1 MSIGHSLLTHT
12 WNLELLCDLAE
23 VSHCW
28 WTQWIGH
35 SFLPSPRLFL
45 IRMCFER
52 LSVFVLLGHSD
63 KLFAQ
68 CDRLCSPF
76 PWCSVILQC
85 TGVGRVYFTPYC
97 CWAIWLALANG
108 RLVDVMQV
116 HLLCMIAWLSLA
128 SGLLTLQ
135 RLEYAPGSHYP
146 GLHRTD
152 LDLTWSLEP
161 NPADSSL

>member
-1 MSIGHSLLTHT
+1 MSIEHSLLTHT

-35 SFLPSPRLFL
+35 SFLSSECVLNAWVFLFFWAIVL
-45 IRMCFER
+45 GSLC
-52 LSVFVLLGHSD
+52 SVIACVLN
-63 KLFAQ
+63 
-68 CDRLCSPF
+68 SPF
-76 PWCSVILQC
+76 PWCSAILQC

-108 RLVDVMQV
+108 RLVDVIQV
-116 HLLCMIAWLSLA
+116 QLLCVIAWLSLA

-135 RLEYAPGSHYP
+135 WSEYAPGSHYP
-146 GLHRTD
+146 GLHRTE